1 MDRKKM
7 LATLLPAAGAAAVVV
22 LIGILIALS
31 DWGGSSAGKPP
42 KKDDSSVPMNDSGMT
57 DELPKVDAPEWKMGP
72 MGIKIWDVKEGE
84 GDPCP
89 AGTNVTMHYTG
100 WTLDGNTFDSSRTK
114 GQAADFDLKS
124 LIKGWQE
131 GIPGM
136 KAGGIRRLYIPY
148 DLAYG
153 NSGRPPKIPPQ
164 ADLVFEVKLIKFKG
178 K

>member
-42 KKDDSSVPMNDSGMT
+42 KKDDPSTPMNDSGMT

-72 MGIKIWDVKEGE
+72 MGIKIWDVKDGE

-89 AGTNVTMHYTG
+89 AGVSVTVHYTG
-100 WTLDGNTFDSSRTK
+100 WLLDGSSFDGSRKRGEPSTF
-114 GQAADFDLKS
+114 S
-124 LIKGWQE
+124 LNGVVKGWKE

-136 KAGGIRRLYIPY
+136 KLGGIRRLYIPY

-153 NSGRPPKIPPQ
+153 NAGNPPKIPPQ
-164 ADLVFEVKLIKFKG
+164 ADLVFEIKMLKFANK
-178 K
+178 